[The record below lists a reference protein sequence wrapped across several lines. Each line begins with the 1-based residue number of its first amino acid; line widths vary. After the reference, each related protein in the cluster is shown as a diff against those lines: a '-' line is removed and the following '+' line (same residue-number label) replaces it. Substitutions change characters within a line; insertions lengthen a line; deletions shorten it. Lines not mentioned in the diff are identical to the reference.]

1 VPLLRIIVDS
11 RHPQAP
17 VHRAQVDAKL
27 VMLPR
32 LGKDSRRIHR
42 CLAMSPLNDRIR
54 QSYDV
59 FPYRSL
65 AFAGSA
71 PEHLRAVAYLFG
83 LDSTPPERA
92 RVLELGC
99 AGGGNC
105 LPFAARWPEAEVVG
119 VDISPTQIAIG
130 QAAAQAMG
138 LTNVR
143 LLAASLTDLGPE
155 LGQFDYII
163 AHGVYS
169 WVPEEV
175 RQALLR
181 LCAERLTAQGLA
193 YVSYN
198 VYPGWKARE
207 VIRDA
212 MLLDNHDRSDP
223 QHQLDRA
230 RYMVEFLHRQAR
242 PGSLAHKL
250 LDEQIDNVRH
260 GRAHYLAHEY
270 LEICNTP
277 CYFRDFVAAC
287 REHGLD
293 YLAEAEPSSMF
304 AEHYAIAPNE
314 PALRACAGDQLAL
327 EQLLDF
333 VTQRS
338 FRQSL
343 LCHAE
348 RAQTVH
354 YRIKRTRLPSL
365 HLAGR
370 FIELSERPQRWQGL
384 DGAQVETRHSS
395 DRLVLQALHAAWP
408 GTLALQQLL
417 NDIAGTDATQ
427 QAVLGFVEELILS
440 GAVRARR
447 EPVIAADRRAA
458 PCVSAPLRRLAAW
471 RAPLDAP
478 VALYSAWHGAVDDL
492 DALEQRLLPL
502 LDGQRSIDQLVLW
515 LNAANTDEVTRDQLE
530 RALIRL
536 HERAMLS

>member
-1 VPLLRIIVDS
+1 
-11 RHPQAP
+11 
-17 VHRAQVDAKL
+17 
-27 VMLPR
+27 
-32 LGKDSRRIHR
+32 
-42 CLAMSPLNDRIR
+42 MSLLNDRIR
-54 QSYDV
+54 QSYDA
-59 FPYRSL
+59 FPYRSS

-105 LPFAARWPEAEVVG
+105 LPFAARWPGAEVVG
-119 VDISPTQIAIG
+119 VDISPAQIATG

-143 LLAASLTDLGPE
+143 LLATSLTELDAD

-169 WVPEEV
+169 WVPAEV
-175 RQALLR
+175 RQALLK
-181 LCAERLTAQGLA
+181 LCAERLTPQGLA

-212 MLLDNHDRSDP
+212 MLLGNEDRSDP
-223 QHQLDRA
+223 QRQLDRA
-230 RYMVEFLHRQAR
+230 RYMIEFLHRRAT
-242 PGSLAHKL
+242 PGSLTHKL
-250 LDEQIDNVRH
+250 LDAQIDTVRH

-270 LEICNTP
+270 LEICNAP

-287 REHGLD
+287 REQGLD
-293 YLAEAEPSSMF
+293 YLAEAELSSMF
-304 AEHYAIAPNE
+304 AEHYAIAPDE

-354 YRIKRTRLPSL
+354 YRIKRSRLIGM

-370 FIELSERPQRWQGL
+370 FLELSERPQRWQGL
-384 DGAQVETRHSS
+384 DGAQVETRHQS
-395 DRLVLQALHAAWP
+395 DRRVLQALHDAWP
-408 GTLALQQLL
+408 GTLAMESLLQ
-417 NDIAGTDATQ
+417 DIAADSGDPLPAQ
-427 QAVLGFVEELILS
+427 QAVLAFVEELILS

-447 EPVIAADRRAA
+447 EPILAADGGAT
-458 PCVSAPLRRLAAW
+458 PCVSVPLRQLATW
-471 RAPLDAP
+471 RAQQDAP
-478 VALYSAWHGAVDDL
+478 IALYNAWHGAVDDL
-492 DALEQRLLPL
+492 DALELRLLPL
-502 LDGQRSIDQLVLW
+502 LDGQREIDQLQRR
-515 LNAANTDEVTRDQLE
+515 LNNDGLAEVSRDQVQL
-530 RALIRL
+530 ALHKL
-536 HERAMLS
+536 HQRAMLA

>member
-1 VPLLRIIVDS
+1 
-11 RHPQAP
+11 
-17 VHRAQVDAKL
+17 
-27 VMLPR
+27 
-32 LGKDSRRIHR
+32 
-42 CLAMSPLNDRIR
+42 MSPLDDRIR
-54 QSYDV
+54 QSYDAS
-59 FPYRSL
+59 PYRSS

-83 LDSTPPERA
+83 LDSTPPARA

-105 LPFAARWPEAEVVG
+105 LPFAARWPDAEVVG

-143 LLAASLTDLGPE
+143 LLTASLTALSPE

-169 WVPEEV
+169 WVPEDV
-175 RQALLR
+175 RRALLK
-181 LCAERLTAQGLA
+181 LCAEHLTPQGLA

-223 QHQLDRA
+223 QRQLDRA
-230 RYMVEFLHRQAR
+230 RYMIEFLHRRSR

-250 LDEQIDNVRH
+250 LDEQIDTVRH

-270 LEICNTP
+270 LEICNDP

-287 REHGLD
+287 REHGLA
-293 YLAEAEPSSMF
+293 YLAEAEPASMF
-304 AEHYAIAPNE
+304 PEHYGIAPDE

-343 LCHAE
+343 ICRTE
-348 RAQTVH
+348 RTQEVH
-354 YRIKRTRLPSL
+354 YRIKRSSLPGL

-370 FIELSERPQRWQGL
+370 FVEIHERPQRWQGL
-384 DGAQVETRHSS
+384 EGAQVETLHAS
-395 DRLVLQALHAAWP
+395 DRQVLQALHAAWP
-408 GTLALQQLL
+408 GTLALEQLL
-417 NDIAGTDATQ
+417 DEIATASTDPLPTQ
-427 QAVLGFVEELILS
+427 QAVLAFVEELILS

-447 EPVIAADRRAA
+447 EPVAIAPDPAA
-458 PCVSAPLRRLAAW
+458 PCVSAALRQLCAW
-471 RAPLDAP
+471 RAQHDAP
-478 VALYSAWHGAVDDL
+478 IALYNAWHSAVDDL
-492 DALEQRLLPL
+492 DALELRLLPL
-502 LDGQRSIDQLVLW
+502 LDGHHAIDQLHRL
-515 LNAANTDEVTRDQLE
+515 LSDEGMADVSREKIEL
-530 RALIRL
+530 ALGRL
-536 HERAMLS
+536 SERAMLI

>member
-1 VPLLRIIVDS
+1 
-11 RHPQAP
+11 
-17 VHRAQVDAKL
+17 
-27 VMLPR
+27 MLQG
-32 LGKDSRRIHR
+32 LGKDSRRLHHR
-42 CLAMSPLNDRIR
+42 LAMSLLDDRIR
-54 QSYDV
+54 QSYDA
-59 FPYRSL
+59 FPYRSS

-83 LDSTPPERA
+83 LDSAPPERA

-105 LPFAARWPEAEVVG
+105 LPFAARWPQAEVVG

-138 LTNVR
+138 LNNVQ
-143 LLAASLTDLGPE
+143 LLAGNLADLGPE
-155 LGQFDYII
+155 LGQFDYIV

-169 WVPEEV
+169 WVPDEV
-175 RQALLR
+175 RQALLK
-181 LCAERLTAQGLA
+181 LCAERLTPQGLA

-212 MLLDNHDRSDP
+212 MLLGNLDRSDP
-223 QHQLDRA
+223 QRQLDHA
-230 RYMVEFLHRQAR
+230 RYMVEFLHRRAR

-250 LDEQIDNVRH
+250 LDEQIDTVRH

-270 LEICNTP
+270 LEICNAP

-287 REHGLD
+287 REHSLD
-293 YLAEAEPSSMF
+293 YLAEAELSSMF
-304 AEHYAIAPNE
+304 AEHYAIAPDE

-348 RAQTVH
+348 RAQAVH
-354 YRIKRTRLPSL
+354 YRIKRARLPSL

-370 FIELSERPQRWQGL
+370 FVELSERPQRWQGL
-384 DGAQVETRHSS
+384 EGAQVETRHDS

-408 GTLALQQLL
+408 GTLALAQLL
-417 NDIAGTDATQ
+417 EDIAASASDPLPTQ
-427 QAVLGFVEELILS
+427 QAVLAFVEELILS

-447 EPVIAADRRAA
+447 EPVQVAHRSAA
-458 PCVSAPLRRLAAW
+458 PCVSAPLRQLVAW
-471 RAPLDAP
+471 RAQQDAP
-478 VALYSAWHGAVDDL
+478 IALYNAWHSAVEDL
-492 DALEQRLLPL
+492 NALELRLLPL
-502 LDGQRSIDQLVLW
+502 LDGHRDIDQLCLLMNDQDTTAVS
-515 LNAANTDEVTRDQLE
+515 RDQLE
-530 RALIRL
+530 QALARL
-536 HERAMLS
+536 DERAMLA